1 MQTFCGRSDFWRIFG
16 IEQLLCNALTPR
28 FDVALGAC
36 GYSLARPLPE
46 VTGQVEKAGVMNQYD
61 LPRPMVVLGLAGLA
75 PQALCLLLVAFSQSY
90 RWAALAAACFYAA
103 VILSF
108 LGGLWWMAA
117 LQAGE
122 RRASVYLLA
131 VVPSLAAWAALLPWV
146 VGATWP
152 VPSLFALGGMLLV
165 SPLAD
170 RTLARSIKFPAGWLK
185 LRTTM
190 ASGLGLLT
198 LAIALV

>member
-1 MQTFCGRSDFWRIFG
+1 MDQS
-16 IEQLLCNALTPR
+16 
-28 FDVALGAC
+28 
-36 GYSLARPLPE
+36 
-46 VTGQVEKAGVMNQYD
+46 D

-75 PQALCLLLVAFSQSY
+75 PQALCLLLVAFSETY
-90 RWAALAAACFYAA
+90 RWAALASACFYAA
-103 VILSF
+103 IILSF

-122 RRASVYLLA
+122 RKAGVYLLA

-146 VGATWP
+146 VGAAWP
-152 VPSLFALGGMLLV
+152 VPSLIALGLMLLA

-170 RTLARSIKFPAGWLK
+170 RMLSRSITFPTGWLK
-185 LRTTM
+185 LRATM

-198 LAIALV
+198 LTVALV